1 MPKFMCLVYF
11 DDSSFAG
18 MTEAEDKAL
27 IDATIEEDRR
37 LREAG
42 QLILAQ
48 PLQGLE
54 TAVNVRVRKG
64 RVMRTDGPF
73 AETKEWL
80 GGFTLLIAKD
90 MEEAVAISAASE
102 ITKRGRV
109 EIRPILEQTHSVT
122 GAGRPDFSASGA

>member
-18 MTEAEDKAL
+18 LTEAEDKAL
-27 IDATIEEDRR
+27 INATIEEDRH
-37 LREAG
+37 LRDMG
-42 QLILAQ
+42 KLILAQ
-48 PLQGLE
+48 PLQDPG
-54 TAVNVRVRKG
+54 TAVSVRVRQG

-80 GGFTLLIAKD
+80 GGFTLLVAKD

-102 ITKRGRV
+102 ITKRGRI

-122 GAGRPDFSASGA
+122 GAGRPEFSADGA